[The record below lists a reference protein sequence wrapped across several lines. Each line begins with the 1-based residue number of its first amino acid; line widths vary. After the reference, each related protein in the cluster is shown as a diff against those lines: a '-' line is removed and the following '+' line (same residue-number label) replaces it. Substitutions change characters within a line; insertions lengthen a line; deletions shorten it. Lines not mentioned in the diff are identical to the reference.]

1 MTDRPVCT
9 DHKLPWSVATEG
21 EHAGRVTC
29 PAGCEMTAPMPPSPL
44 SVLDQG
50 AACQHES
57 VLSWQAAGFSRS
69 EAMQLLCC
77 IIQASIMKGS
87 GGG

>member
-1 MTDRPVCT
+1 
-9 DHKLPWSVATEG
+9 
-21 EHAGRVTC
+21 
-29 PAGCEMTAPMPPSPL
+29 MTAPMPPSPL

-77 IIQASIMKGS
+77 IIQAGIMKGS